1 MSAPVKLLVSGVP
14 ISTSVPS
21 TSDVAAAAW
30 AIIWFIASETAES
43 SSSESSVA
51 SGSSGCS
58 MPIIE
63 AASIFAPSSVI
74 RKTLPPVTPST

>member
-1 MSAPVKLLVSGVP
+1 MKVLVSGVP

-21 TSDVAAAAW
+21 TTEVAAAAE
-30 AIIWFIASETAES
+30 AIIWFMASETADS
-43 SSSESSVA
+43 SSSESSAA
-51 SGSSGCS
+51 SGSSGSS

>member
-1 MSAPVKLLVSGVP
+1 MKVLVSGVP

-21 TSDVAAAAW
+21 TTEVAAAAE
-30 AIIWFIASETAES
+30 AIIWFMASETAES

-51 SGSSGCS
+51 SGSSGWS
-58 MPIIE
+58 MPIID
-63 AASIFAPSSVI
+63 AASSRAPSSVI